1 MVLITIVSLSSSSNK
16 LDNNFNCDTNLLM
29 TMPSL
34 LISNEK
40 VLPCNCLDTNNR
52 RRRIYKEEE
61 KFAKLVREKYPL
73 LQ

>member
-52 RRRIYKEEE
+52 RRIYKEEE
-61 KFAKLVREKYPL
+61 KFTKLVREKSPL